1 MAAAVVAAAVTQ
13 ASRRER
19 QRAQGHPNGCG
30 ASELSAGS
38 GAGPGQALGSRGVF
52 RRRSLTSTSAAATAS
67 SSLPLP
73 PRPSTGPARSTPGNA
88 SGGVAESSPSGTAL
102 SSAYVRFPFP
112 LHCPKCRRSQREGLK
127 PKWGGEDFTPYHLE
141 FKIGYKAAETTHNI
155 HNVFGLGTA
164 NENVQCSGGSRSFAK
179 ERRALKMW
187 SIVAGHWKLTTTN

>member
-1 MAAAVVAAAVTQ
+1 MAAAAAAAVTQ

-19 QRAQGHPNGCG
+19 QQAQGDPNGCG

-73 PRPSTGPARSTPGNA
+73 PRPSTGAARSTPGNA
-88 SGGVAESSPSGTAL
+88 PGGVAESSPSGAAL
-102 SSAYVRFPFP
+102 SSAYVPFPFP

-127 PKWGGEDFTPYHLE
+127 PKWGGVGRLHSLPFRGLENMDQVLIIVYTRGPPHL
-141 FKIGYKAAETTHNI
+141 
-155 HNVFGLGTA
+155 
-164 NENVQCSGGSRSFAK
+164 
-179 ERRALKMW
+179 
-187 SIVAGHWKLTTTN
+187 GHGPVPVCAC